1 MLGDSEKIVRDQAI
15 QIVLKIRKAV
25 SLEENP
31 KSPHVRQFVIPPID
45 CKATTYYKMSTL
57 STTTTSESPA
67 IRDKCT
73 LAIKALAEN
82 KLMHP
87 CLN

>member
-1 MLGDSEKIVRDQAI
+1 MLGDKEKIVCDQAI
-15 QIVLKIRKAV
+15 QMVLKIRKAV
-25 SLEENP
+25 SLEENL
-31 KSPHVRQFVIPPID
+31 KSPHVRQFVIPPIN

-57 STTTTSESPA
+57 STTTRSESPA

-73 LAIKALAEN
+73 FAIKTLAEN